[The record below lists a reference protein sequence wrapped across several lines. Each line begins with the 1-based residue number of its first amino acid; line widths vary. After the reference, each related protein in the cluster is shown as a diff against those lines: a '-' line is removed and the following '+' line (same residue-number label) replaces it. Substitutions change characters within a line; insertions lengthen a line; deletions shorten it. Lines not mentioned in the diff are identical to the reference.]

1 MIFGILTLITALA
14 IAGVAAWFSIVGLML
29 LFSGM
34 PMSIA
39 VMAGTLEVGKLL
51 TASWL
56 YRYWNETSIMLRT
69 YLTAAVVILMVI
81 TSIGIFGYLS
91 KAAGDQASDTGDAVA
106 IVERVD
112 AQIARE
118 ENKIVILEDRIQ
130 SIGGSIDVSSSITQQ
145 EEIRDGAW
153 IRVQGDIDYNQEQIT
168 TVREQLTVDLSQQ
181 DSRLA
186 ELDKAVND
194 LRSKGIEIITL
205 DEGGIFQGAETEKID
220 YVAQANELRNSQT
233 DERDEI
239 RDEKIRLR
247 DQASKDIKV
256 FQDAIDNYR
265 AQAQDTIKGANDEIN
280 RLRGQSSSQADDN
293 LIKIDTFNSDI
304 DAIYSNIVALKD
316 EKFDAEQ
323 KVRTLDREV
332 GPIKYLAQLIYGN
345 DGRDVLDQAIRLF
358 ILLLVFVFDPL
369 AVMLVI
375 AANQTLLRYGINLES
390 SGPPLPPKDPDPEP
404 EESVEEFKIDE
415 ATGREVVEEISD
427 EDYKPLPSAVD
438 DAADVM
444 SDYNGRDKTFF
455 ESINEPIVNIDNQ
468 KTADIVNQIEKTE
481 KLEDDLNKIL
491 GGKTKSQLLQ
501 MALDG
506 GVEIPAQFSKAEIVA
521 NVIANYETITKKKN
535 LKINELETELK
546 DSEYRYQKQLDE
558 LNDKYKRTLEN
569 LEDVKNSLDIKPKE
583 VIIEKEIIKEVIKEV
598 PVEVEKVVT
607 IEKEVPVTKEVVV
620 TREVEVPGPERIV
633 EVPGPERIVERIV
646 EVEVPGPE
654 RIVEK
659 IVEVPVAP
667 KPKPKV
673 PNSWTFTPK
682 TELPVDN
689 KENPTDSK
697 YYIKKPKS

>member
-1 MIFGILTLITALA
+1 MCMLFGILTLITALA

-112 AQIARE
+112 SQIARE
-118 ENKIVILEDRIQ
+118 ENKISILEDRIQ

-153 IRVQGDIDYNQEQIT
+153 ERVQGDIDYNQEQIEN
-168 TVREQLTVDLSQQ
+168 VRGQLKVDIAQQ
-181 DSRLA
+181 DIRLGS
-186 ELDKAVND
+186 LDTAVEN
-194 LRSKGIEIITL
+194 LRSKGVEVVTL
-205 DEGGIFQGAETEKID
+205 DEGGIFQSAETEKID
-220 YVAQANELRNSQT
+220 YVAQANQLRSSQT
-233 DERDEI
+233 DERNEI

-265 AQAQDTIKGANDEIN
+265 AQAQDTIKGANAEIN
-280 RLRGQSSSQADDN
+280 RLRGQSSTQADDN

-304 DAIYSNIVALKD
+304 DAIYANIVTLKD

-323 KVRTLDREV
+323 KVRSLDREV

-345 DGRDVLDQAIRLF
+345 DERDVLDQAIRLF

-375 AANQTLLRYGINLES
+375 AANQTLLRHGINLES
-390 SGPPLPPKDPDPEP
+390 SGPPMPPKEPEPEPDPEA
-404 EESVEEFKIDE
+404 EVEIDE
-415 ATGREVVEEISD
+415 ATGREIVEEISD
-427 EDYKPLPSAVD
+427 EDYEPLPSAVE

-455 ESINEPIVNIDNQ
+455 ESINDPIVVPEVNNVDAQ
-468 KTADIVNQIEKTE
+468 STTDIVDQISQTTKS
-481 KLEDDLNKIL
+481 DHDLNMIL
-491 GGKTKSQLLQ
+491 KGKTKSQLLA
-501 MALDG
+501 MAEDG
-506 GVEIPAQFSKAEIVA
+506 GIEIPAQLSKAEIVA
-521 NVIANYETITKKKN
+521 NIIANYDSITKKK
-535 LKINELETELK
+535 I
-546 DSEYRYQKQLDE
+546 
-558 LNDKYKRTLEN
+558 
-569 LEDVKNSLDIKPKE
+569 
-583 VIIEKEIIKEVIKEV
+583 
-598 PVEVEKVVT
+598 
-607 IEKEVPVTKEVVV
+607 
-620 TREVEVPGPERIV
+620 
-633 EVPGPERIVERIV
+633 
-646 EVEVPGPE
+646 
-654 RIVEK
+654 
-659 IVEVPVAP
+659 
-667 KPKPKV
+667 
-673 PNSWTFTPK
+673 
-682 TELPVDN
+682 
-689 KENPTDSK
+689 
-697 YYIKKPKS
+697 

>member
-1 MIFGILTLITALA
+1 MCMLFGILTLITALA

-56 YRYWNETSIMLRT
+56 YRYWNETSLMLRA
-69 YLTAAVVILMVI
+69 YLTTAVVILMVI

-118 ENKIVILEDRIQ
+118 ENKISIIEDRIQ
-130 SIGGSIDVSSSITQQ
+130 SIGGSIDVTSSITQQ

-153 IRVQGDIDYNQEQIT
+153 TRVQGDIDYNQEQIEN
-168 TVREQLTVDLSQQ
+168 VRGQLKVDIAQQ
-181 DSRLA
+181 DTRLGS
-186 ELDKAVND
+186 LDTAVEN
-194 LRSKGIEIITL
+194 LRSKGVEVVTL
-205 DEGGIFQGAETEKID
+205 DEGGIFQSAETEKID
-220 YVAQANELRNSQT
+220 YVAQANQLRSSQT
-233 DERDEI
+233 DEREEI

-265 AQAQDTIKGANDEIN
+265 AQAQDTIKGANAEIN
-280 RLRGQSSSQADDN
+280 RLRGQSSTQADDN

-304 DAIYSNIVALKD
+304 DAIYNNIVTLKD

-323 KVRTLDREV
+323 KVRSLDREV

-345 DGRDVLDQAIRLF
+345 DEREVLDQAIRLF

-390 SGPPLPPKDPDPEP
+390 SGPPMPPKEPDPEP
-404 EESVEEFKIDE
+404 EPDVDI
-415 ATGREVVEEISD
+415 EEISD

-444 SDYNGRDKTFF
+444 SGYDGRDKTFF

-468 KTADIVNQIEKTE
+468 KTEDIVKQIEKTE
-481 KLEDDLNKIL
+481 KLEEDLNTIL
-491 GGKTKSQLLQ
+491 GGKTKAQLMQ

-506 GVEIPAQFSKAEIVA
+506 GIDLPAQLSKAEMVA
-521 NVIANYETITKKKN
+521 NVITNYDSITKKK
-535 LKINELETELK
+535 I
-546 DSEYRYQKQLDE
+546 
-558 LNDKYKRTLEN
+558 
-569 LEDVKNSLDIKPKE
+569 
-583 VIIEKEIIKEVIKEV
+583 
-598 PVEVEKVVT
+598 
-607 IEKEVPVTKEVVV
+607 
-620 TREVEVPGPERIV
+620 
-633 EVPGPERIVERIV
+633 
-646 EVEVPGPE
+646 
-654 RIVEK
+654 
-659 IVEVPVAP
+659 
-667 KPKPKV
+667 
-673 PNSWTFTPK
+673 
-682 TELPVDN
+682 
-689 KENPTDSK
+689 
-697 YYIKKPKS
+697 